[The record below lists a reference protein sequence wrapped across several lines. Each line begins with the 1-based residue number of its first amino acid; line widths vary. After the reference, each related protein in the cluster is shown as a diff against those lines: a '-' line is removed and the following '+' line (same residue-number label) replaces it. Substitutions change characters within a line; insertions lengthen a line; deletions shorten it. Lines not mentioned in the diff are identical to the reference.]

1 MNIHESY
8 FSIKNPLEIF
18 DRWLNPYRYSK
29 TSDIRNKRVEVKWTR
44 RADEALNSRNSSLTI
59 EMQIY
64 FSCVIKKRVL
74 FHDDAN
80 LDAIDISDKLRII
93 SRTVQS
99 DNCDAVEFAKNF
111 PVKTELTSS
120 AAKKM
125 LPSLLCIDYKNQN
138 WVGEF
143 SI

>member
-1 MNIHESY
+1 MNLHNSY
-8 FSIKNPLEIF
+8 FSIKNPFEIF

-29 TSDIRNKRVEVKWTR
+29 SSDIRDKRVEVKWTR
-44 RADEALNSRNSSLTI
+44 RADVALNSRSASLTI

-64 FSCVIKKRVL
+64 FSCVVKKRVL
-74 FHDDAN
+74 FHDKSD
-80 LDAIDISDKLRII
+80 LDATSINDKIRIT

-99 DNCDAVEFAKNF
+99 ESCDAVEFAKNF
-111 PVKTELTSS
+111 PVKNELTSTS
-120 AAKKM
+120 AKKM
-125 LPSLLCIDYKNQN
+125 LPSLLCIDYKNQQ